1 MNSWTTTKATLAALL
16 LALPAGGVGCGDEGT
31 SNGGPDTTPADTA
44 GPGDTGGIGGDT
56 TAGDAGATDAG
67 ADAATQDTGVEDTGP
82 GDVGGDTAEP
92 DVADAAEDTGTP
104 DVAQDTTDVG
114 APDTADAADTDLPP
128 PAEDQAFRV
137 SKLEL
142 LEPQMCLDFDA
153 DGECNPV
160 NLFVNA
166 IIDDELTNAEEP
178 LHVMGVI
185 SPFEV
190 PTSEATL
197 TLGTADCAGAGLDA
211 LTCTFSADP
220 TEVPALFDQVLT
232 KDAGGCSANPVILA
246 PCFATNSQ
254 GSLDIK
260 LLDIPFTFLQAKV
273 AGKFLNPGSFNG
285 ITDGYIRGFMPV
297 TTAAGVQVDIPGVGY
312 VKLTELLKE
321 AQKTTVEDK
330 NGWVFEFSFEAS
342 RVELGGG
349 EP

>member
-1 MNSWTTTKATLAALL
+1 MKIRSTRAAFAAALL
-16 LALPAGGVGCGDEGT
+16 ISLPLAGAGCADDGGT
-31 SNGGPDTTPADTA
+31 SGGTDAGSADTA
-44 GPGDTGGIGGDT
+44 PPQDTGSSADTGSGDAT
-56 TAGDAGATDAG
+56 DVTAPQDIASQDAGTDAGPVDAGMQDVAVDAGQDAGAQDVAADAG
-67 ADAATQDTGVEDTGP
+67 AP
-82 GDVGGDTAEP
+82 
-92 DVADAAEDTGTP
+92 DAAED
-104 DVAQDTTDVG
+104 V
-114 APDTADAADTDLPP
+114 APDTSLPP

-137 SKLEL
+137 TTLVL

-153 DGECNPV
+153 DGVCNPV

-178 LHVMGVI
+178 LDVLGVI

-190 PTSEATL
+190 PTSTASL
-197 TLGTADCAGAGLDA
+197 TLGTATCLRPEGGGAKDA
-211 LTCTFSADP
+211 TSCTFSEDP
-220 TEVPALFDQVLT
+220 AEIPAEFDQVLT
-232 KDAGGCSANPVILA
+232 KDVGGCSANPVILA

-254 GSLDIK
+254 GALDIK

-321 AQKTTVEDK
+321 AEKTTVDDK
-330 NGWVFEFSFEAS
+330 NGWVFEFSFEAD
-342 RVELGGG
+342 RVEKGQ
-349 EP
+349 